1 MRYLTPRF
9 WFSLLLL
16 LVLQSTAGSAQT
28 ADPIASGEVPEP
40 DMGEKLSRYEERLQN
55 FFEGMAPQQESNL
68 AAGLE
73 EAVEEVEQRPTAVAP
88 AEGFSGRVLDTI
100 SDFLPYFQFAVNSVA
115 ANEDGTAVTLK
126 LNPLDTELGALSVS
140 VTASEPTLYGP
151 LEEEIE
157 ESAREAQRRS
167 LLDSADDFSD
177 LSATLTY
184 GLQRPG
190 GRFDDTR
197 KMFGRNVALY
207 QSLIL
212 DLVDSTREL
221 QTQAALAQASLRPFM
236 EKIDAGQSGT
246 VVVNDMTLGEIR
258 GKLGA
263 DDFAR
268 FVGQLEAAN
277 AATAGVSLA
286 LQAADL
292 DALSSFISNQP
303 QATFSLTR
311 QVREE
316 ALGPEGWSGKLSY
329 EMGTRNFN
337 RVLREYRRLRRLY
350 REGEPE
356 PTPLSAFAAVAANP
370 RYSNEDKFIFS
381 LTYNQM
387 DDYRFEHPYEIV
399 AVDSATGAES
409 RFDRVAQVAVD
420 GSTEWQGNVSWT
432 RLLPRLP
439 FAGRALEEGDAPRFT
454 FSLEAVQIDGDP
466 ARQSHVTGKLA
477 LVMPLADSMALPI
490 TITYSDRPELLTDQ
504 DDVIGGHIGITY
516 RMHRNRDIQVRP

>member
-1 MRYLTPRF
+1 MRYLIPRF
-9 WFSLLLL
+9 WFSLLFL

-40 DMGEKLSRYEERLQN
+40 DMEEKLGRYEERLQG
-55 FFEGMAPQQESNL
+55 FFEGMKTQQESDL
-68 AAGLE
+68 A
-73 EAVEEVEQRPTAVAP
+73 EALKEVEQRPTAVAP

-126 LNPLDTELGALSVS
+126 LNPLDTEFGALSVS
-140 VTASEPTLYGP
+140 VTTSEPTLYGP

-167 LLDSADDFSD
+167 LLDSVDDFGD

-207 QSLIL
+207 QTLIL

-221 QTQAALAQASLRPFM
+221 QAQAALAQASLSRFT
-236 EKIDAGQSGT
+236 EKIAAGQSGT
-246 VVVNDMTLGEIR
+246 VVVHDMTLGEIR
-258 GKLGA
+258 DKLGA
-263 DDFAR
+263 DDFAS
-268 FVGQLEAAN
+268 FVAQLAVAN
-277 AATAGVSLA
+277 AATADISLA

-292 DALSSFISNQP
+292 DALASFISNQP

-337 RVLREYRRLRRLY
+337 RVLREYRRQQRLH
-350 REGEPE
+350 REGEPD

-370 RYSNEDKFIFS
+370 RYSNEDKLIFS

-399 AVDSATGAES
+399 SVDSATGAER
-409 RFDRVAQVAVD
+409 RFDRVAQVAAD

-439 FAGRALEEGDAPRFT
+439 FAGRALEEGEAPRFT

-516 RMHRNRDIQVRP
+516 RMHRNRDNQVRPLE